1 MISKYFVVITFISLL
16 LATSCNKVIDE
27 FYLSQEMKMQIP
39 FEGYEQITF
48 KNNIGELEILKAS
61 ERHSE
66 VREYQEGNFYRVHKT
81 INETEWIIFENDNNK
96 LVIRNSSSRVGDH
109 LCLTFTT
116 TGKSFVGCFYT
127 PLNAETLRF
136 DEQYHD
142 SLSINDIVYYK
153 VFSDSLGYSNPTPEL
168 PHPKRIY
175 YTIDYGVIKIEFT
188 DGTAW
193 ELKEIEWAQ

>member
-61 ERHSE
+61 ERLSE
-66 VREYQEGNFYRVHKT
+66 VHEYREGNIYNVHKY
-81 INETEWIIFENDNNK
+81 IEESEWITFENDNSK
-96 LVIRNSSSRVGDH
+96 LVIRIYSSKVGNH
-109 LCLTFTT
+109 LRLTFTT
-116 TGKSFVGCFYT
+116 HGKSFVGSFYS
-127 PLNAETLRF
+127 PLNATTLRF

-142 SLSINDIVYYK
+142 SLSVNDIMYYK

-188 DGTAW
+188 DGTSW